1 MDGATY
7 VGQFV
12 NGLREGVGTFTWSI
26 HSPDAGRVYEGE
38 YKNNRRNGKGKRT
51 YRDGSILEGYWKD
64 NKLWNGT
71 KHDKEGNISGKCVN
85 GEWIKL

>member
-1 MDGATY
+1 
-7 VGQFV
+7 
-12 NGLREGVGTFTWSI
+12 
-26 HSPDAGRVYEGE
+26 VYEGG

-64 NKLWNGT
+64 NKLWNGK

-85 GEWIKL
+85 GGWIKL